1 MKMIKYIFVLI
12 AIASSAVACTEE
24 GVGPLHDDDDPIV
37 TPPPPPPH
45 GK

>member
-1 MKMIKYIFVLI
+1 MLKYIFVLI
-12 AIASSAVACTEE
+12 AIASSVTACTEE

-37 TPPPPPPH
+37 TPPPPPPPH